1 MKKVVKVVAAA
12 IEKDGKFFIAQRGS
26 GRYKDYREFPGG
38 KIEDGESEEA
48 ALSREIKEE
57 LKAVIHLEKKVG
69 IIVSDYG
76 DFTLSMS
83 VFLSKFVSSFTLLEH
98 ESVKWVTLKDAL
110 KLNLL
115 PGDIEAVR
123 LLMKFDL

>member
-1 MKKVVKVVAAA
+1 
-12 IEKDGKFFIAQRGS
+12 
-26 GRYKDYREFPGG
+26 
-38 KIEDGESEEA
+38 
-48 ALSREIKEE
+48 
-57 LKAVIHLEKKVG
+57 
-69 IIVSDYG
+69 
-76 DFTLSMS
+76 MS